1 MFACCCLDSNAR
13 KRVLSF
19 GCNNFHSTII
29 NVLLLS
35 GSAMVMFENHQSYD
49 DAVNAKSAKLRSRDL
64 MKTVSDMTETMASA
78 SDSELLVYFSAKL
91 LELQSAML
99 VARSDVTPWYNHV
112 FNHVS
117 DRAPPPRPWLDIRP
131 VLPPSLAPLAL
142 QRPPPPP
149 HRTACASSCKV

>member
-117 DRAPPPRPWLDIRP
+117 DRDRA
-131 VLPPSLAPLAL
+131 VPSLMTPCYPDKYHLLAPIKQL
-142 QRPPPPP
+142 
-149 HRTACASSCKV
+149 HIENF